1 MSEQIKN
8 SFQRVTRDGR
18 YTFKKSMWPAIARAS
33 ARGAARSNCMQ
44 CMRVGRTAREQRVN
58 APKRAKGHARRTC
71 ADVPHGHRL
80 SQLPLGQQVPLPLQ
94 VLAEFEV
101 DFAVA

>member
-1 MSEQIKN
+1 
-8 SFQRVTRDGR
+8 
-18 YTFKKSMWPAIARAS
+18 MWPAIARAS

-80 SQLPLGQQVPLPLQ
+80 SQSLGQQVPLLAPLQ
-94 VLAEFEV
+94 VLADFEV
-101 DFAVA
+101 DFTVA